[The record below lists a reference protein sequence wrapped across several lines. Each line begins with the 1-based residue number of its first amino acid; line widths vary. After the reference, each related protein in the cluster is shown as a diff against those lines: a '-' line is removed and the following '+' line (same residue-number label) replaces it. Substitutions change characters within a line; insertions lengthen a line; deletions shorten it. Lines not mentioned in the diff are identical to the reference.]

1 MRYPSI
7 EGASS
12 QAKAA
17 SDHGD
22 MDEAAIIDYVSGLS
36 GVVTFTASEENDAPA
51 SAWGDTF
58 FFYDPEGK
66 LAENQRL
73 PFATVV
79 IHDYVGWDTESRL
92 DRDGIFRVNIA
103 IGRSSFEGL
112 LGHAPK
118 EHATHHDEFDYA
130 AQDVLLPHPTYA
142 SQGWVSILNPAE
154 RTSAQLRELLES
166 AHGLAARHYARRRDG
181 H

>member
-1 MRYPSI
+1 
-7 EGASS
+7 
-12 QAKAA
+12 
-17 SDHGD
+17 

-58 FFYDPEGK
+58 FFHDPEGK

-79 IHDYVGWDTESRL
+79 IHDYAGWDAESRL

-103 IGRSSFEGL
+103 IGRSSFECL

-130 AQDVLLPHPTYA
+130 ATDVLLPHPTYA

-154 RTSAQLRELLES
+154 RTSAQLPELLEN
-166 AHGLAARHYARRRDG
+166 AHGLAARRYARRGDG

>member
-1 MRYPSI
+1 MRHPTI

-73 PFATVV
+73 PFATVSMTMPAGMPNLV
-79 IHDYVGWDTESRL
+79 LIAMASSASTSPSGEAASR
-92 DRDGIFRVNIA
+92 VC
-103 IGRSSFEGL
+103 
-112 LGHAPK
+112 
-118 EHATHHDEFDYA
+118 
-130 AQDVLLPHPTYA
+130 
-142 SQGWVSILNPAE
+142 
-154 RTSAQLRELLES
+154 
-166 AHGLAARHYARRRDG
+166 
-181 H
+181 

>member
-1 MRYPSI
+1 M
-7 EGASS
+7 
-12 QAKAA
+12 
-17 SDHGD
+17 
-22 MDEAAIIDYVSGLS
+22 
-36 GVVTFTASEENDAPA
+36 
-51 SAWGDTF
+51 
-58 FFYDPEGK
+58 
-66 LAENQRL
+66 
-73 PFATVV
+73 V

-154 RTSAQLRELLES
+154 RTSAQLRELLEN
-166 AHGLAARHYARRRDG
+166 AHGLAARRYARRRDG